1 MPGLS
6 GLEIFK
12 LILSLLG
19 CFHRFF
25 GEASSIN
32 FWGPFLQLPNMD
44 NTPPFNL
51 RFYMAISTYNVFS
64 CLLVFHH
71 PTVPWTW
78 PQVLSLSFS
87 STTAR
92 YTHFGSSENTPNLI
106 GRSRAQVLLKCSYY
120 PSLHC
125 QTGSYRHTLTFR
137 APGHRSSTRLCI
149 LTDHRDTG
157 SSSPS
162 GLLEA
167 RLTWC
172 EEKGEVP
179 TRLPPESAGFI
190 AQ

>member
-1 MPGLS
+1 
-6 GLEIFK
+6 
-12 LILSLLG
+12 
-19 CFHRFF
+19 
-25 GEASSIN
+25 
-32 FWGPFLQLPNMD
+32 MD

-51 RFYMAISTYNVFS
+51 WFYMAISTYNLFS

-71 PTVPWTW
+71 PTVPLTW
-78 PQVLSLSFS
+78 PQVLSRSFS

-125 QTGSYRHTLTFR
+125 QTGSYSHTLTFR

-157 SSSPS
+157 SILVEYFFLLPRICFLKVIQKVTAITYLSCFAKVFCCNNMDNMGHFHSSK
-162 GLLEA
+162 
-167 RLTWC
+167 RC
-172 EEKGEVP
+172 FFVP
-179 TRLPPESAGFI
+179 LFSFDLPN
-190 AQ
+190 